1 MSKYITIGEIVS
13 LWGVSPSFVIKK
25 ETDNIERFKNINKI
39 LVQIQDE
46 EPEEIPVLEI
56 IDYEDRVIVK
66 LQDKPKDPLE
76 SYIGRY
82 VVIKIEDL
90 KKLKEDEYYIFQLM
104 NLDVYDSENKFL
116 GKVKNFISNPNA
128 NDVIVVE
135 NEKEVLIPFMKIY
148 IKEINLE
155 KNYIKLNKKIDEL

>member
-25 ETDNIERFKNINKI
+25 ETNNIDRFKNIEKI

-46 EPEEIPVLEI
+46 EPEEISILEI

-66 LQDKPKDPLE
+66 LKDKPKDSLE

-82 VVIKIEDL
+82 VVIKQEDL
-90 KKLKEDEYYIFQLM
+90 KKLKEDEFYIFQLM
-104 NLDVYDSENKFL
+104 NLDVYDIEDRYL
-116 GKVKNFISNPNA
+116 GKVTKLISNPNA

-155 KNYIKLNKKIDEL
+155 KNYIKLNKKLDEL

>member
-128 NDVIVVE
+128 NDVIVIE
-135 NEKEVLIPFMKIY
+135 NEEELLIPFMKIY

>member
-25 ETDNIERFKNINKI
+25 ETNNIDRFKNIEKI

-46 EPEEIPVLEI
+46 EPEEIPILEI
-56 IDYEDRVIVK
+56 IDHEDIVIVK
-66 LQDKPKDPLE
+66 LKDKPKDSLE
-76 SYIGRY
+76 SYIGKY
-82 VVIKIEDL
+82 VVIKQEDL
-90 KKLKEDEYYIFQLM
+90 KQLKEDEYYIFQLM
-104 NLDVYDSENKFL
+104 NLDVYDSEDRYL
-116 GKVKNFISNPNA
+116 GKVTNFISNPNA
-128 NDVIVVE
+128 NDVIVVK

-155 KNYIKLNKKIDEL
+155 KNYIKLNKKLDEL

>member
-25 ETDNIERFKNINKI
+25 ETNNIDRFKNIEKI

-46 EPEEIPVLEI
+46 EPEEIPILEI

-66 LQDKPKDPLE
+66 LKDKPKDPLE
-76 SYIGRY
+76 IYIGRY

-104 NLDVYDSENKFL
+104 NLDVYDSEDRYL
-116 GKVKNFISNPNA
+116 GKVTNFISNPNA
-128 NDVIVVE
+128 NDVIVIK
-135 NEKEVLIPFMKIY
+135 NEEELLIPFMKIY

>member
-25 ETDNIERFKNINKI
+25 ETDNIERFKNIEKI

-56 IDYEDRVIVK
+56 IDYEDRVIIK
-66 LQDKPKDPLE
+66 LKDKPKDPLE

-128 NDVIVVE
+128 NDVIVIE
-135 NEKEVLIPFMKIY
+135 NEEELLIPFMKIY

>member
-25 ETDNIERFKNINKI
+25 ETNNIDRFKNIEKI

-46 EPEEIPVLEI
+46 EPEEISILEI

-66 LQDKPKDPLE
+66 LKDKPKDSLE

-82 VVIKIEDL
+82 VVIKQEDL

-104 NLDVYDSENKFL
+104 NLDVYDSEDRYL
-116 GKVKNFISNPNA
+116 GKVTKLISNPNA

-155 KNYIKLNKKIDEL
+155 KNYIKLNKKLDEL

>member
-25 ETDNIERFKNINKI
+25 ETNNIDRFKNIEKI

-46 EPEEIPVLEI
+46 EPEEISILEI

-66 LQDKPKDPLE
+66 LKDKPKDSLE

-104 NLDVYDSENKFL
+104 NLDVYDNENKFL

-128 NDVIVVE
+128 NDVVVIE
-135 NEKEVLIPFMKIY
+135 NDEELLIPFMKIY

>member
-25 ETDNIERFKNINKI
+25 ETNNIERFKNLEKI

-46 EPEEIPVLEI
+46 EPEEISILEI

-66 LQDKPKDPLE
+66 LKDKPKDALE
-76 SYIGRY
+76 NYIGRY
-82 VVIKIEDL
+82 VVIKQEDL

-104 NLDVYDSENKFL
+104 NLDVYDSEDRYL
-116 GKVKNFISNPNA
+116 GKVTSFISNPNA

-135 NEKEVLIPFMKIY
+135 NEKEILIPFMKIY

-155 KNYIKLNKKIDEL
+155 KNYIKLNKKLDEL